1 MDIKILLD
9 KQRELDIFI
18 AKEKNLGNAYDK
30 KFLEDRKLAL
40 LVEVGEFANTTRCFK
55 YWSNKGPEAKEVIL
69 DEAADCLHFI
79 LSLINL
85 TNIQAKFNLEDIAM
99 SAKLVLEIGPV
110 NLITGFNTLFE
121 LVTKEYW
128 EDALKSLIALVTVL
142 GFTLKELHEAYLKK
156 HEVNYQRQRLGY

>member
-55 YWSNKGPEAKEVIL
+55 YWSNKGPEVKEVIL

-85 TNIQAKFNLEDIAM
+85 ANIQVKSNLEDIAM
-99 SAKLVLEIGPV
+99 SAKLVLKIGPV

-121 LVTKEYW
+121 LVIKEYW
-128 EDALKSLIALVTVL
+128 EDALKSLIAIVTVS
-142 GFTLKELHEAYLKK
+142 GFNLKELQEAYLKK
-156 HEVNYQRQRLGY
+156 HEINYQRQRLGY